1 MLEIFRKNLF
11 INNILLL
18 PYIFILRLN
27 TILNPVGYKPH
38 QSESIL
44 MDLLYEFIPNA
55 LMQNII
61 GNILIFIHV
70 LLINQISIKN
80 RISKEITLF
89 AGLLYILFISI
100 ISENNLLSPI
110 LIANTFII
118 IALANL
124 LNTYKLPNAT
134 VYIFNTGFFI
144 GVASAIYTP
153 YFTYIF
159 FGIISLLLLRSF
171 RILEKLQF
179 FIGLSLPYF
188 LLFTYKYWND
198 IKFADL
204 DFVKEI
210 FFRFPILSG
219 DNLVIFYV
227 SVVFLF
233 LCVGFAIFNYPSFTS
248 KKSIQSQK
256 KIDIVYW
263 FMFFTLV
270 AFLIFKTNGSLHL
283 ISLVLPLSLLI
294 GIYLSDSK
302 RIIFNELV
310 HIFIVALI
318 FITQFKLINF

>member
-1 MLEIFRKNLF
+1 
-11 INNILLL
+11 LLL

-27 TILNPVGYKPH
+27 TLLNPIEYKMH
-38 QSESIL
+38 KAESLL
-44 MDLLYEFIPNA
+44 MEMLYKQIPNA

-61 GNILIFIHV
+61 GNLLIFIHV
-70 LLINQISIKN
+70 LLINQIFIKN

-89 AGLLYILFISI
+89 SGLLYILFISI

-124 LNTYKLPNAT
+124 LTTYKLPNAT

-153 YFTYIF
+153 YFTYIL
-159 FGIISLLLLRSF
+159 FGIIALLLLRSF

-204 DFVKEI
+204 DFVNEI
-210 FFRFPILSG
+210 FFRIPTLNG
-219 DNLVIFYV
+219 ENLVVFYV
-227 SVVFLF
+227 SVVILI

-256 KIDIVYW
+256 KIDIIYW

-283 ISLVLPLSLLI
+283 ISLVLPLSLII

-302 RIIFNELV
+302 RIILNELV
-310 HIFIVALI
+310 HIFIIALI

>member
-1 MLEIFRKNLF
+1 
-11 INNILLL
+11 L

-27 TILNPVGYKPH
+27 TLLNPIDYQTHKA
-38 QSESIL
+38 ESIL
-44 MDLLYEFIPNA
+44 MDMLYKTIPNP

-61 GNILIFIHV
+61 ANLLIFIQV
-70 LLINQISIKN
+70 LLINQIFIKN

-118 IALANL
+118 LAVANL

-134 VYIFNTGFFI
+134 VHIFNTGFFI

-153 YFTYIF
+153 YFTFIL
-159 FGIISLLLLRSF
+159 FGIIALLLLRSF

-188 LLFTYKYWND
+188 FLFTYKYWFN

-210 FFRFPILSG
+210 FFRLPTLSG
-219 DNLVIFYV
+219 DNLLVFYI
-227 SVVFLF
+227 SVAFLF
-233 LCVGFAIFNYPSFTS
+233 LCIGFAILNYPSFTS

-256 KIDIVYW
+256 KIDIIYW
-263 FMFFTLV
+263 FMFFTLIS
-270 AFLIFKTNGSLHL
+270 FFIFKTSGSLHL
-283 ISLVLPLSLLI
+283 ISLVLPLSLLM

>member
-27 TILNPVGYKPH
+27 TLLNPVGYKPH
-38 QSESIL
+38 QAESIL
-44 MDLLYEFIPNA
+44 MDLLYEFLPNA
-55 LMQNII
+55 LIQNII
-61 GNILIFIHV
+61 ANILIFIQV
-70 LLINQISIKN
+70 LLINQIFIKN

-89 AGLLYILFISI
+89 AGLLYILFVSLISD
-100 ISENNLLSPI
+100 NNLLSPI

-118 IALANL
+118 VALANL

-153 YFTYIF
+153 YFAFIL
-159 FGIISLLLLRSF
+159 FGIIALLLLRSF
-171 RILEKLQF
+171 KILEKLQF
-179 FIGLSLPYF
+179 FIGISLPYF
-188 LLFTYKYWND
+188 FLFTYKYWND

-210 FFRFPILSG
+210 FFRFPVLNSDILF
-219 DNLVIFYV
+219 IFYV
-227 SVVFLF
+227 SVIFLF
-233 LCVGFAIFNYPSFTS
+233 LCVAFAVFNYPSFTS

-256 KIDIVYW
+256 KIEIVYW
-263 FMFFTLV
+263 FMLFTLV
-270 AFLIFKTNGSLHL
+270 SFFIFKTNSTYHL
-283 ISLVLPLSLLI
+283 ISLALPLSILI

-310 HIFIVALI
+310 HIFVIALI